1 MSMAPVSIVS
11 TGVAQDAIRN
21 EANTAQR
28 RLEESITTSGT
39 RVARALA
46 DEDTPRSGSI
56 AGRSVQKRRTLRPH
70 TLVAPLTDSDSRHD
84 FTAVF
89 REHAPLVHRA
99 LRRLGVSEGD
109 APDVLQEVFVV
120 VHRKLGGFEGR
131 SQLRTWI
138 YGIAMRVAA
147 DHRKS
152 AYVRRERPT
161 DDLPE
166 RAGSAPELKE
176 LERRERVA
184 MLDRALGSLTDEKRA
199 VLVLFELE
207 ELPMKEVAVAL
218 ECPLMTAYARLYAA
232 REELKKAYVRQ
243 GGTAS

>member
-1 MSMAPVSIVS
+1 MEVLQQ
-11 TGVAQDAIRN
+11 TGA
-21 EANTAQR
+21 
-28 RLEESITTSGT
+28 
-39 RVARALA
+39 
-46 DEDTPRSGSI
+46 
-56 AGRSVQKRRTLRPH
+56 
-70 TLVAPLTDSDSRHD
+70 HD

-89 REHAPLVHRA
+89 REHAPSVHRA
-99 LRRLGVSEGD
+99 LRRLGVSDAD
-109 APDVLQEVFVV
+109 APDVLQDVFVV
-120 VHRKLGGFEGR
+120 VHKKLAAFEGR

-161 DDLPE
+161 DELPE

-184 MLDRALGSLTDEKRA
+184 MLDRALSSLSHDKRE

-207 ELPMKEVAVAL
+207 ELPMKEVAAAL

-232 REELKKAYVRQ
+232 RDELRLALTREG
-243 GGTAS
+243 GGTS

>member
-1 MSMAPVSIVS
+1 VP
-11 TGVAQDAIRN
+11 
-21 EANTAQR
+21 
-28 RLEESITTSGT
+28 LF
-39 RVARALA
+39 RAL
-46 DEDTPRSGSI
+46 
-56 AGRSVQKRRTLRPH
+56 QKTRTLRPH
-70 TLVAPLTDSDSRHD
+70 TFVVQTAPASTRD

-89 REHAPLVHRA
+89 REHAPSIHRA
-99 LRRLGVSEGD
+99 LRRLGVSEAD

-120 VHRKLGGFEGR
+120 VHRKLGSFEGR

-138 YGIAMRVAA
+138 YGIALRVAS

-161 DDLPE
+161 AELPE

-184 MLDRALGSLTDEKRA
+184 MLDRALDSLSADKRE

-207 ELPMKEVAVAL
+207 ELPMKEVAAVL

-232 REELKKAYVRQ
+232 RDDLKKAYVRE
-243 GGTAS
+243 GGAR